1 VRRIFREKIE
11 AYHEDERPVVY
22 LDESGFAQDMPR
34 NHGYAP
40 RGQRCFGM
48 QDWHAKG
55 RINVI
60 GALLGKVLL
69 SIGLTEANIDAEIF
83 NLWLAGDLIPKLPPK
98 SVVVMD
104 NATFH
109 KRADTK
115 AMIEAAG
122 HTLEYLPP
130 YSPDLNPIEQKWAQA
145 KAVRRRT
152 GLSTD
157 TIFANQNWNQI

>member
-1 VRRIFREKIE
+1 
-11 AYHEDERPVVY
+11 
-22 LDESGFAQDMPR
+22 M
-34 NHGYAP
+34 
-40 RGQRCFGM
+40 
-48 QDWHAKG
+48 
-55 RINVI
+55 I

-69 SIGLTEANIDAEIF
+69 SIGLTTANVDADIF
-83 NLWLAGDLIPKLPPK
+83 NLWLEKDLIPKLPPK

-115 AMIEAAG
+115 EHVRQAG

-152 GLSTD
+152 GQTVEQVF
-157 TIFANQNWNQI
+157 TNQNWNQI